1 MRAVQRILQ
10 TAVLGL
16 LLTLNASARTG
27 GGWVEDRGTGTVIHV
42 KIFELPD
49 PTRTDASTR
58 SEAAI
63 VRAFVKAFPTLFAER
78 HAARAKADPVRYGR
92 HNWDDVRVELFQ
104 ATGAEFIEAKLAE
117 RAERHKRQGGQR
129 YVLEPNVKEGKGGLR
144 DLHLLFD
151 EQATQILGT
160 TDLIAER
167 VRKNGA
173 ATLRSIGDVSRRQS
187 IKDDDAT
194 SVTADAMVRTLA
206 EDNRTL
212 LVQLKDV
219 KAAAEAEGDIA
230 TSGLVDA
237 WADETQ
243 QRIWFLEATA
253 GY

>member
-1 MRAVQRILQ
+1 MPDNHNQPAV
-10 TAVLGL
+10 ADA
-16 LLTLNASARTG
+16 LNALLADSFALYLKTKNYH
-27 GGWVEDRGTGTVIHV
+27 WHV
-42 KIFELPD
+42 
-49 PTRTDASTR
+49 
-58 SEAAI
+58 
-63 VRAFVKAFPTLFAER
+63 
-78 HAARAKADPVRYGR
+78 
-92 HNWDDVRVELFQ
+92 
-104 ATGAEFIEAKLAE
+104 
-117 RAERHKRQGGQR
+117 QGPR
-129 YVLEPNVKEGKGGLR
+129 FRE
-144 DLHLLFD
+144 LHLLFD
-151 EQATQILGT
+151 EQATQILGI

-212 LVQLKDV
+212 LAQLKEV
-219 KAAAEAEGDIA
+219 KTAAEAEGDIA

>member
-1 MRAVQRILQ
+1 MPENHNQPAV
-10 TAVLGL
+10 ADA
-16 LLTLNASARTG
+16 LNALLADSFALYLKTKNYH
-27 GGWVEDRGTGTVIHV
+27 WHV
-42 KIFELPD
+42 
-49 PTRTDASTR
+49 
-58 SEAAI
+58 
-63 VRAFVKAFPTLFAER
+63 
-78 HAARAKADPVRYGR
+78 
-92 HNWDDVRVELFQ
+92 
-104 ATGAEFIEAKLAE
+104 
-117 RAERHKRQGGQR
+117 QGPHFR
-129 YVLEPNVKEGKGGLR
+129 E
-144 DLHLLFD
+144 LHLLFD

-187 IKDDDAT
+187 IRDDDAAG
-194 SVTADAMVRTLA
+194 VTADAMVTTLA

-212 LVQLKDV
+212 LAQLKDV
-219 KAAAEAEGDIA
+219 KAAAEADGDIA